1 MKVKAKE
8 TYDYYITKGKE
19 YLVITETEE
28 YYKIIDD
35 CGVERYLYKYTFEPI
50 EESNHYDNTN
60 GSLYKF
66 AQERG
71 WNTYVFEVV
80 KRLER
85 AEKKGEFISDLKKSI
100 HVIELYLSE
109 QGHKFKGQI
118 EPLNK

>member
-1 MKVKAKE
+1 MNE
-8 TYDYYITKGKE
+8 
-19 YLVITETEE
+19 
-28 YYKIIDD
+28 
-35 CGVERYLYKYTFEPI
+35 
-50 EESNHYDNTN
+50 HYDNTN

-66 AQERG
+66 AEERG

-109 QGHKFKGQI
+109 QGYKFEGQI